1 MEQRLMKIGLV
12 TPYDWSY
19 PGGVRDHVWYLANE
33 FMALGHDVRILAP
46 ASGPKRKIPEKHI
59 YKMGVTTPIPANGS
73 IARVVVFYPAF
84 TLRVRKCL
92 QRENFDILY
101 VHEPLVAGL
110 SLASLRCSHTITIG
124 TFHAS

>member
-1 MEQRLMKIGLV
+1 MKIGLV

-73 IARVVVFYPAF
+73 IARVVVFDPAL
-84 TLRVRKCL
+84 TLRVRKVL
-92 QRENFDILY
+92 QRENFDILSICFDCAFFT
-101 VHEPLVAGL
+101 PNVATPAWTDCCL
-110 SLASLRCSHTITIG
+110 KCHS
-124 TFHAS
+124 